1 MHSMMGTLPDQDK
14 WFATME
20 GAGVPM
26 FNDVEEM
33 AEAAGLLAQYPPLKK
48 SLAAAGNDKPKLKG
62 RA

>member
-1 MHSMMGTLPDQDK
+1 
-14 WFATME
+14 ME